1 MTRDASLTASM
12 LEHVVEAP
20 ASASGA
26 SRRGE
31 GLAAQRSPGDVMNR
45 GAELMSP
52 RAMAPPI
59 APAPMMATF
68 MLLCYKN
75 EIPQNYSFLLRNQ
88 SGNDGAGVETAVVL
102 AAKEVSIYMYANV
115 DGYIYGSAL

>member
-1 MTRDASLTASM
+1 
-12 LEHVVEAP
+12 
-20 ASASGA
+20 
-26 SRRGE
+26 
-31 GLAAQRSPGDVMNR
+31 
-45 GAELMSP
+45 
-52 RAMAPPI
+52 
-59 APAPMMATF
+59 

-102 AAKEVSIYMYANV
+102 AAKEVSIYMYGNV